1 MFILN
6 YRGFSRDTSNDID
19 LSIWLYLFVGLC
31 VFLGLITCVLTII
44 IIYLCREKLMKKKTM
59 PHRDEVGKASLY
71 LCIIV
76 YFD

>member
-6 YRGFSRDTSNDID
+6 YRDFSQDTSNDMD

-31 VFLGLITCVLTII
+31 IFLGLITCALSII

-71 LCIIV
+71 VCTLTEV
-76 YFD
+76 L